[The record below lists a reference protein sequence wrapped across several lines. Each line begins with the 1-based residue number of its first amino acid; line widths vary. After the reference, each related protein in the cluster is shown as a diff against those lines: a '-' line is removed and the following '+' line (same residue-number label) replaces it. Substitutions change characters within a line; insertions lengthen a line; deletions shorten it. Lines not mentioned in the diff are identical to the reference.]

1 MKIILIEEENH
12 GFIGAVTRKDLILPW
27 LVRNNW
33 VNQFTE
39 VYEDKDSYDYK
50 PLKDIFGLTWYQS
63 LTALDFDVLCDM
75 FDGTFYFSEEEV
87 WEG

>member
-33 VNQFTE
+33 MNQFTE
-39 VYEDKDSYDYK
+39 IYDEKMNDYRS
-50 PLKDIFGLTWYQS
+50 LRDIFGLTWYQS
-63 LTALDFDVLCDM
+63 LAALNFDDLCDL
-75 FDGTFYFSEEEV
+75 FDGVLYFSEEEV

>member
-27 LVRNNW
+27 LMRNNC
-33 VNQFTE
+33 VNQFT
-39 VYEDKDSYDYK
+39 KIYDEKTNDYRS
-50 PLKDIFGLTWYQS
+50 LKDIFGLTWYQS
-63 LTALDFDVLCDM
+63 LTALDFNVLCDM
-75 FDGTFYFSEEEV
+75 FDGTFYFSEVEV

>member
-1 MKIILIEEENH
+1 MKIILIKEDNH
-12 GFIGAVTRKDLILPW
+12 GLIGAVTRKDLILSW

-39 VYEDKDSYDYK
+39 IYDEKIDDYR
-50 PLKDIFGLTWYQS
+50 PLKNIFGLTWYQS
-63 LTALDFDVLCDM
+63 LTALNFDNLCDL
-75 FDGTFYFSEEEV
+75 FDGIFYFAEEEV